1 MPGTN
6 PVAIYKLWTLPKL
19 LPMPFNEFNRLVGE
33 EKFQPYSDCLNG
45 IYHSLY
51 RCSLII
57 LVGILLAIFGSAC
70 SSAGSKQ
77 VVETFNAQGK
87 WGVGNSDDVLGK
99 VSNGFYDM
107 TVKDNYG
114 LYLAT
119 AGENLSDGIY
129 EVEATQLS
137 GPLNNGYGMLIR
149 VDYET
154 DSYYVFEVSGD
165 GFIWIG
171 YCTDLCNEVSESL
184 VGGGWFRSPAVR
196 QGLLETNHLKV
207 LAEASQL
214 AFFVNGIQVG
224 RTSDSRLIEGD
235 VAVMV
240 ETLGRGDVR
249 VGFDNFVVTPP
260 EG

>member
-1 MPGTN
+1 
-6 PVAIYKLWTLPKL
+6 
-19 LPMPFNEFNRLVGE
+19 MPFKEFYRAGRK
-33 EKFQPYSDCLNG
+33 EKVLPSSSRKNG
-45 IYHSLY
+45 IFQSRY
-51 RCSLII
+51 RCSMII

-70 SSAGSKQ
+70 NSAGSKQ
-77 VVETFNAQGK
+77 LVETFNAQGK
-87 WGVGNSDDVLGK
+87 WGVGHSDDVQGM
-99 VSNGFYDM
+99 VANGFYDM

-119 AGENLSDGIY
+119 AGENFSDGIY

-137 GPLNNGYGMLIR
+137 GPINNGYGMLIR
-149 VDYET
+149 VDYDT

-171 YCTDLCNEVSESL
+171 YCTDLCDEVSESL

-196 QGLLETNHLKV
+196 QGLLETNHLKI
-207 LAEASQL
+207 LAEGSRL

>member
-1 MPGTN
+1 M
-6 PVAIYKLWTLPKL
+6 L
-19 LPMPFNEFNRLVGE
+19 FNKFYRAGGM
-33 EKFQPYSDCLNG
+33 EKAQPYSGRLNG
-45 IYHSLY
+45 IHHGRF

-57 LVGILLAIFGSAC
+57 LVGILLTILGSAC
-70 SSAGSKQ
+70 NSAGSKQ
-77 VVETFNAQGK
+77 YVETFNAQGN
-87 WGVGNSDDVLGK
+87 WGVGHSDDVLGM

-119 AGENLSDGIY
+119 AGESFSDGIY

-149 VDYET
+149 VDYDT

-171 YCTDLCNEVSESL
+171 YCTDLCNEVSEPL

-207 LAEASQL
+207 LAEGSRV

-224 RTSDSRLIEGD
+224 RTSDSRLIKGD
-235 VAVMV
+235 VAVLV

-249 VGFDNFVVTPP
+249 VGFDNFVVSPP
-260 EG
+260 E

>member
-1 MPGTN
+1 
-6 PVAIYKLWTLPKL
+6 
-19 LPMPFNEFNRLVGE
+19 MPFNEFYRTRGK
-33 EKFQPYSDCLNG
+33 EKVQLYSGRLNG
-45 IYHSLY
+45 VYHSRH
-51 RCSLII
+51 RCSMII
-57 LVGILLAIFGSAC
+57 LVGILLAVFGSAC
-70 SSAGSKQ
+70 NSAGSKQ
-77 VVETFNAQGK
+77 YVETFNSQGK
-87 WGVGNSDDVLGK
+87 WGVGNSDDILGM
-99 VSNGFYDM
+99 VNNGFYDM

-119 AGENLSDGIY
+119 AGENFSDGIY
-129 EVEATQLS
+129 EVETTQLS

-149 VDYET
+149 VDYDT

-196 QGLLETNHLKV
+196 QGLLETNRLKV
-207 LAEASQL
+207 LAEGSRL
-214 AFFVNGIQVG
+214 TFFVNGIQVG
-224 RTSDSRLIEGD
+224 RTSDSRLMEGD
-235 VAVMV
+235 IAVMV
-240 ETLGRGDVR
+240 ETLGQGDVR

>member
-1 MPGTN
+1 M
-6 PVAIYKLWTLPKL
+6 L
-19 LPMPFNEFNRLVGE
+19 FNEFYRASGME
-33 EKFQPYSDCLNG
+33 EVQPYAGRLNG
-45 IYHSLY
+45 IHHGHF

-57 LVGILLAIFGSAC
+57 LVGILFAIFGSSC
-70 SSAGSKQ
+70 NSAGSKGY
-77 VVETFNAQGK
+77 VETFNAQGK
-87 WGVGNSDDVLGK
+87 WGVGHSDDVLGM

-119 AGENLSDGIY
+119 AGENFSDGIF

-149 VDYET
+149 VDYDT

-207 LAEASQL
+207 LAEGSRL
-214 AFFVNGIQVG
+214 AFFVNGMQVG

-235 VAVMV
+235 VAVTV